1 AGVDETA
8 HAHRIAYLVAVRLC
22 TDRRHAA
29 DDLVARHHRKDRAA
43 PLVARQV
50 DVGMA
55 DAAVED
61 VDLHVA
67 RAGHAAFDRE
77 GRQRRAGGLGGIGG
91 DHGNLGIGGGGPNDA
106 ASAALQPASSTWP
119 SPSASISATAA
130 ARAAW
135 S

>member
-1 AGVDETA
+1 
-8 HAHRIAYLVAVRLC
+8 
-22 TDRRHAA
+22 
-29 DDLVARHHRKDRAA
+29 
-43 PLVARQV
+43 QV

-106 ASAALQPASSTWP
+106 ASAGLQPASSTWP

-135 S
+135 SVSRTKPIRKCTSPAGVREEWIDSRL